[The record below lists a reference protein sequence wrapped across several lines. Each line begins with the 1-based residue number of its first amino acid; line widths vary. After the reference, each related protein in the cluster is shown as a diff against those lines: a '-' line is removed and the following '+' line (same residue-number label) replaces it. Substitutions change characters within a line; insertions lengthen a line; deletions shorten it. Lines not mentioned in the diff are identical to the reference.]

1 MTPTPKLRIGPR
13 PHSELDR
20 LAVVFADPIRLK
32 IVSELFLQEMGAS
45 RFLATFGGGTL
56 QRVDSHFKR
65 LVEYDCL
72 RFVRVASPS
81 GPGAPEK
88 LYRAPRLAIFD
99 EETWAKLPAPM
110 REEFSWQVFEQFG
123 ERVKE
128 AMEARTFDARP
139 DRHLSWIPLV
149 LDERGRAAVFRA
161 VTQLFYAL
169 LEEQADARTR
179 LQYAPG
185 ASVHATVGLVAFDSP
200 TRQRNLSGLLVT
212 EHPGQGE
219 DPLNEKEFTGRF
231 ARVFSSELNLKI
243 MTELNLRPMS
253 ASEFAT
259 EFGGDPREIAKR
271 FRTLRDLGWLEVVK
285 EKTGGRR
292 RGATEI
298 FYRAVRPA
306 VYDTRRWSKVPQ
318 EVREQDSWRTFEQ
331 MAEQVREAFQCR
343 TFDSRP
349 DRHLT
354 WAHLV
359 LDQRAWEQA
368 IAAIDQCFHDVLEE
382 QNRAK
387 ARLIRSEE
395 DPLIATVAFAGFES
409 PQPEKKWSEIVSH

>member
-1 MTPTPKLRIGPR
+1 MTSTPKLRIAPR

-32 IVSELFLQEMGAS
+32 IVSELFLQEMGPS
-45 RFLATFGGGTL
+45 RFLATYGGGTL

-72 RFVRVASPS
+72 RFVRVAPPS

-99 EETWAKLPAPM
+99 EETWAKLPTPM
-110 REEFSWQVFEQFG
+110 REEFSWRIFEQFG

-128 AMEARTFDARP
+128 AMNARTFDARP
-139 DRHLSWIPLV
+139 DRHFSWTPLV
-149 LDERGRAAVFRA
+149 LDERGRASVFRA

-179 LQYAPG
+179 LQYASG
-185 ASVHATVGLVAFDSP
+185 VLAHTTVGLAAFDSP
-200 TRQRNLSGLLVT
+200 TRQRNLSGLLVA
-212 EHPGQGE
+212 EPPGQGGGTY
-219 DPLNEKEFTGRF
+219 DEKEFTGRF

-253 ASEFAT
+253 ASEFAG
-259 EFGGDPREIAKR
+259 EYDGDPRTIAKR
-271 FRTLRDLGWLEVVK
+271 FRTLQDLGWLEVV
-285 EKTGGRR
+285 EAMTGGRR

-306 VYDTRRWSKVPQ
+306 VYDTGRWSKVPQ
-318 EVREQDSWRTFEQ
+318 EVRERDSWRIFEQ
-331 MAEQVREAFQCR
+331 MAEQVHEAFQCR

-354 WAHLV
+354 WGHLM
-359 LDQRAWEQA
+359 LDQRGWDQA

-387 ARLIRSEE
+387 ARLIRSKEH
-395 DPLIATVAFAGFES
+395 PLIATVVFAGFQS
-409 PQPEKKWSEIVSH
+409 PSPERKWTE